1 MGATN
6 CRGNSSDYSR
16 LLLPHLVRD
25 NEPVHSSKLRL
36 LLSAQQ
42 IQSRVAKLAAAI
54 DADYPESAAGPR
66 LHLVVALKGAC
77 FFAVD
82 LARAIRRD
90 VSLDFL
96 AVSSYGS
103 ATQSSGRIRIT
114 KELDSDIAGLDVLL
128 VEDIVDTGL
137 TVKRIEHMLR
147 RQGPRSLRI
156 AALLDK
162 PGRRIEPV
170 KLNYVGF
177 EAPDEFLVGYGLDF
191 DERYRN
197 LPDVHVLESG
207 SRETASPGQ

>member
-6 CRGNSSDYSR
+6 CCGNSSDYSR

-25 NEPVHSSKLRL
+25 NEPVHPSKLRL
-36 LLSAQQ
+36 LLSAQR
-42 IQSRVAKLAAAI
+42 IQSRVAELAAAI
-54 DADYPESAAGPR
+54 DADYPVSAVPR

-114 KELDSDIAGLDVLL
+114 KEPGGDIAGLDVLL

-137 TVKRIEHMLR
+137 TVKKIGRMLR
-147 RQGPRSLRI
+147 RQAPRSLRI
-156 AALLDK
+156 VALLDK

-177 EAPDEFLVGYGLDF
+177 EVPDEFLVGYGLDF

>member
-1 MGATN
+1 VGATN

-42 IQSRVAKLAAAI
+42 IQSRVAELAAAI

-82 LARAIRRD
+82 LVRAIRRD

-137 TVKRIEHMLR
+137 TVKQIEHMLR

-207 SRETASPGQ
+207 SRETASLGQ